1 MAETIYVKYNGT
13 RRKDFQI
20 KTAIRLEQG
29 EKTVDKTALCP
40 EGEAHIRSFEEKY
53 RLLSE
58 ESGRL
63 TFLKPEIRDGGRT
76 ARFPF
81 LTGDTLSKR
90 LGEAVSPAA
99 GEAQEDR
106 RERVKQA
113 VKEALDTAVSC
124 RLEYVSEFNVTP
136 EFLEVFGQPAAGE
149 KAEISSFE
157 EQKKAFEEAFGEQ
170 ETSFRTANADAL
182 FDNVMMCR
190 NPEYEEGGEALEE
203 IPIALDYE
211 WVFPFPVPV
220 SFLKYRVLFYF
231 YVGL

>member
-76 ARFPF
+76 A
-81 LTGDTLSKR
+81 G
-90 LGEAVSPAA
+90 SP
-99 GEAQEDR
+99 
-106 RERVKQA
+106 
-113 VKEALDTAVSC
+113 S
-124 RLEYVSEFNVTP
+124 
-136 EFLEVFGQPAAGE
+136 
-149 KAEISSFE
+149 
-157 EQKKAFEEAFGEQ
+157 
-170 ETSFRTANADAL
+170 
-182 FDNVMMCR
+182 
-190 NPEYEEGGEALEE
+190 
-203 IPIALDYE
+203 
-211 WVFPFPVPV
+211 
-220 SFLKYRVLFYF
+220 
-231 YVGL
+231 